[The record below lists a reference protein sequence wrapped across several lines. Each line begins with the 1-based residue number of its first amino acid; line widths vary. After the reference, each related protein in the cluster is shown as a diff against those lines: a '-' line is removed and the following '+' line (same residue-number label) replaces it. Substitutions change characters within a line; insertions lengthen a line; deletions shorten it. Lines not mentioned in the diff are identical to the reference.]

1 MTDMMANVIRSAF
14 IALAVACAPAAVPI
28 GSLPIDRGP
37 EPDAARVVTPDT
49 TPDAAP
55 ATLGHASPGALVP
68 LDSADVAWV
77 DSTLRSLT
85 LRQKVG
91 QLIMPWV
98 GGEYAAVGSPEFE
111 QVRTWVEEDEVGGL
125 IISIGSPLAYAVKT
139 NEMQQ
144 RARVPLLIASDME
157 NGAGMRMAG
166 MYALPTMLPQGGATV
181 FPPVMALGATR
192 SEQFAYELGRVLA
205 REARAVGVH
214 ITFGPV
220 LDVNSNPLNP
230 IINTRSFGED
240 PELVS
245 RLARAYIRGARDMGL
260 MTTGKHFPGHGD
272 THTDSHIEL
281 PIIPADRA
289 RLDSIEL
296 PPFRDAVN
304 EGVDAIMTAHIA
316 VVGVEG
322 QDAPPATLSPT
333 FMTGVLRDE
342 LRFSGLLFTDAMTM
356 GGVAR
361 RYGATEPL
369 VLALEAGADV
379 LLMPR
384 DVRQAIET
392 VLEAVQS
399 GRITTDRIDASVRR
413 LLQAKARAGLP
424 AGRFVDVNAVTQ
436 VVNIPAHA
444 AVAREVAERSIVLA
458 RDARNVVPLPASVR
472 RVLSVTYAE
481 TADLVAGRSFDPELR
496 RAGFEVVSARV
507 DARTTPAEYAAL
519 RARADTVDAVVV
531 SAYVY
536 PRDYRG
542 DVAAAGGFTAFVRE
556 LSAIQKPF
564 VVASLGNPYL
574 LTAFPAAP
582 AYLLGWGGT
591 PVSQIAAARALA
603 GVAAITGTLP
613 VSLPPHHEIGEGL
626 HRTVTRVQP

>member
-1 MTDMMANVIRSAF
+1 MTTHRRRFFLCVSASF
-14 IALAVACAPAAVPI
+14 VLACGPAAVSVAPV
-28 GSLPIDRGP
+28 P
-37 EPDAARVVTPDT
+37 EAA
-49 TPDAAP
+49 
-55 ATLGHASPGALVP
+55 PGALEPAPAGAGELGAATPGAFAP
-68 LDSADVAWV
+68 LDPAQRAWV
-77 DSTLRSLT
+77 DSIFATLS

-98 GGEYAAVGSPEFE
+98 GGEYAAIGSAEFE
-111 QVRTWVEEDEVGGL
+111 QVRAWVEEDQVGGL
-125 IISIGSPLAYAVKT
+125 IISIGSPLAYAVKI
-139 NEMQQ
+139 NEMQS

-166 MYALPTMLPQGGATV
+166 MYALPSMLPQGGATV

-192 SEQFAYELGRVLA
+192 SEQLAYELGRVLG

-214 ITFGPV
+214 MTFGPV

-230 IINTRSFGED
+230 IINTRSFAEE

-272 THTDSHIEL
+272 THADSHIEL

-289 RLDSIEL
+289 RLDTIEL
-296 PPFRDAVN
+296 PPFREAVE
-304 EGVDAIMTAHIA
+304 EGIDAIMTAHIA

-322 QDAPPATLSPT
+322 PDAPPATLSPA

-384 DVRQAIET
+384 DVRQAIAT
-392 VLEAVQS
+392 VLEAVET
-399 GRITTDRIDASVRR
+399 GRVPGERIDTSVRR
-413 LLQAKARAGLP
+413 ILEAKARAGLRE
-424 AGRFVDVNAVTQ
+424 GRFVDVNAITS
-436 VVNIPAHA
+436 VVNIPSHS
-444 AVAREVAERSIVLA
+444 AVARGVAERSVVLA
-458 RDARNVVPLPASVR
+458 RDQRAIVPLPPSVR

-481 TADLVAGRSFDPELR
+481 TADLVAGRTFDQQLR

-507 DARTTPAEYAAL
+507 DDRTTSGEYATL
-519 RARADTVDAVVV
+519 RARADTMDAVIV

-536 PRDYRG
+536 PRDHRG
-542 DVAAAGGFTAFVRE
+542 DVAAAGGFTAFVQE
-556 LSAIQKPF
+556 LAGGRAPLA
-564 VVASLGNPYL
+564 VVSLGNPYL

-582 AYLLGWGGT
+582 AYLLGWGGA
-591 PVSQIAAARALA
+591 PISQTAAARALA
-603 GVAAITGTLP
+603 GIAPITGLLP
-613 VSLPPHHEIGEGL
+613 VSLPPYHEIGDGL
-626 HRTVTRVQP
+626 QRAATRAEP